1 MREASVETLTLRA
14 TGAATG
20 TVLTTSLAAARVP
33 VSAHPA
39 QAPCM
44 RATADSIQLYA
55 RVADRVEV
63 ATRLAAGRLIDLR
76 A

>member
-1 MREASVETLTLRA
+1 MQDAAVAPLTLHGTRLAARA
-14 TGAATG
+14 AFTTA
-20 TVLTTSLAAARVP
+20 LTAARVP
-33 VSAHPA
+33 VPAHPA

-55 RVADRVEV
+55 CVADRVEV